1 MNDASPPSVAAQI
14 AALPQ
19 LPMKALWSLWD
30 RHFPRRPQH
39 PNRQY
44 LISRLAYKLQEAAY
58 GGLPLETRTR
68 LANIG
73 QRYSKIRVQRNPGVY
88 LAPGTVLL
96 REFEGR
102 EYRVTVTPSGQYEL
116 NGQIFKSLS
125 AVARHI
131 TGTQWSGPA
140 FFGVRP

>member
-1 MNDASPPSVAAQI
+1 MNDASSPSIAAQL

-19 LPMKALWSLWD
+19 LSTKALWSLWD
-30 RHFPRRPQH
+30 RHFPRRPPH
-39 PNRQY
+39 PNRPY

-68 LANIG
+68 LAHIG
-73 QRYSKIRVQRNPGVY
+73 QRTSKIRAQRTPGVY

-116 NGQIFKSLS
+116 NGQTFKSLS
-125 AVARHI
+125 AAARHI

-140 FFGVRP
+140 FFGLKA

>member
-1 MNDASPPSVAAQI
+1 M
-14 AALPQ
+14 
-19 LPMKALWSLWD
+19 
-30 RHFPRRPQH
+30 
-39 PNRQY
+39 
-44 LISRLAYKLQEAAY
+44 
-58 GGLPLETRTR
+58 ETRTR

-73 QRYSKIRVQRNPGVY
+73 QRYSKIRAQRNPSVY

-96 REFEGR
+96 REFDGR

-125 AVARHI
+125 AAARHI

-140 FFGVRP
+140 FFGVRGQA